1 MVCLDSDVLIN
12 FLRNDLKTIH
22 LIEGLRTKEKNLST
36 TSINCF
42 ELLKGIPK
50 LSKMDKL
57 NVLEFLNNFK
67 ILDFNLDSSKKAAD
81 IFEELKSNG
90 ELIELPDIMIAS
102 IAIVNNESIIT
113 NNSKHFERIR
123 GLKIED
129 VSKWEK

>member
-129 VSKWEK
+129 VSK